1 MARFELEEYHRNITE
16 ENFIKDLQSVAR
28 KIKKDSLSCEEYDKH
43 GKFHPSTL
51 MNKFGSW
58 NNALIRAGLNI
69 RKYQNITKQELI
81 DDLKYVAT
89 SLNKISVTKEDY
101 DNNGKFGSTTFAK
114 KFGSWFKALETAGLQ
129 KTRNYGVT
137 NEEYFENMEEV
148 WAKLGR
154 QPHYNDMQKPLSK
167 YVGGSYE
174 RRFGT
179 WRKALERF
187 VEYVN
192 TEETDMVEESNSR
205 ENEVEE
211 TDKFYLIE
219 SIYKHK
225 TSRNISWRLR
235 FIIMRRDNFKCQN
248 CGRSPATNSKVIL
261 HVDHKKA
268 WSRGGESIPENL
280 KTLCMECNIG
290 KSNLDI

>member
-1 MARFELEEYHRNITE
+1 MAKFELEEYHRNITE
-16 ENFIKDLQSVAR
+16 EDFIKDLQSVAN
-28 KIKKDSLSCEEYDKH
+28 KIKKDSLSREEYEKH
-43 GKFHPSTL
+43 GRFHPSSVQR
-51 MNKFGSW
+51 KFGSW
-58 NNALIRAGLNI
+58 SDALIRAGLNI
-69 RKYQNITKQELI
+69 RKHQNITKHELI

-89 SLNKISVTKEDY
+89 SLNKISITRDEY
-101 DNNGKFGSTTFAK
+101 NIYGKFSSTTFAK
-114 KFGSWFKALETAGLQ
+114 KFGSWFKALEMAGLQ
-129 KTRNYGVT
+129 KTRNLGVT
-137 NEEYFENMEEV
+137 NEEYFENLEEV

-167 YVGGSYE
+167 YVGSSYE
-174 RRFGT
+174 YRFGT
-179 WRKALERF
+179 WRKALESF
-187 VEYVN
+187 VGYVN
-192 TEETDMVEESNSR
+192 TEETDIVEKSNSA

-211 TDKFYLIE
+211 IEKSYPIE

-235 FIIMRRDNFKCQN
+235 FIIMRRDNFKCQK
-248 CGRSPATNSKVIL
+248 CGRSPATDSKVIL

-280 KTLCMECNIG
+280 ETLCMECNIG